1 MSCGENL
8 FSFFEV
14 LLAREM
20 TVGCY
25 IDFSGFSASWVL
37 LAQEQFL
44 NTTCVTAGTLSGT
57 KTKNKQ
63 DWIHGADI

>member
-1 MSCGENL
+1 MSCGVNI
-8 FSFFEV
+8 FCFFAV
-14 LLAREM
+14 LLNREM
-20 TVGCY
+20 TAGCY
-25 IDFSGFSASWVL
+25 IDFSGFSTSRAN
-37 LAQEQFL
+37 LAQECFL